1 MSIGERIA
9 EERKRLGITQASF
22 ADKLGVSLSSQKR
35 YETNDRSP
43 DIDYV
48 GALVEVGA
56 DVAYIMTGTRTPQDR
71 LRFFSK
77 FDRDAAELLALS
89 ALHLDIDGFADAV
102 SEISAAEDS
111 PQFWRD
117 VVYALIQNSPTLQE
131 VIKDRVGKATAAKKR
146 GK

>member
-9 EERKRLGITQASF
+9 EERKRLGFTQAAF
-22 ADKLGVSLSSQKR
+22 AERLGVSLSSQKR
-35 YETNDRSP
+35 YEVNDRLP

-56 DVAYIMTGTRTPQDR
+56 DVAFIMMGTRTPQDR

-77 FDRDAAELLALS
+77 FDRDTAELLALT
-89 ALHLDIDGFADAV
+89 ALHLDVESFATAV
-102 SEISAAEDS
+102 GEITTPEDS

-117 VVYALIQNSPTLQE
+117 VVNALVKNSPTLQE
-131 VIKDRVGKATAAKKR
+131 VITGEITYTKK
-146 GK
+146 